1 MATIFKYKDK
11 LYQAMNLD
19 KKLKRLKINKED
31 IDVIY
36 NADVNSMELERV
48 YLQMNGNDFKEVAV
62 NDYIQ
67 PFYRYINPNN
77 EYDTF
82 LMDRDVPEVDM
93 FNKHYVRKYE

>member
-1 MATIFKYKDK
+1 MATIFKYNNK

-31 IDVIY
+31 IDIVY
-36 NADVNSMELERV
+36 NAEVNQLELERI
-48 YLQMNGNDFKEVAV
+48 YLQMQGKAFKVIED

-67 PFYRYINPNN
+67 PFYRYVNSEN

-82 LMDRDVPEVDM
+82 LMDKDYPEIIQ
-93 FNKHYVRKYE
+93 FNKRYIRKI